1 MAEETTSP
9 KGCGKKGC
17 IGCAAVFAALAAIPM
32 MLLLVALFNRPGEAR
47 PETRE
52 LSRPLPSL
60 PAESPAQPASPSGPG
75 STPPTAPLPGSLESR
90 ELGTSLGAGEPV
102 RLVLNLSK
110 GHFAVEPGPAGEPL
124 RVEADYDAARYE
136 LEEHYDEADRRYEV
150 RFDAK
155 HGWMSM
161 IGVGEVRNRVRVIVP
176 RGYPLL
182 IEGKIAMGES
192 HVELGGLRLTEINLD
207 FGMGD
212 HSLSFS
218 EPTTTPLERLE
229 IDASMGAMR
238 LDDIGNASP
247 RLGRFSHSMG
257 ELDLDLSGA
266 WLRDAEI
273 DVRCGMGECRLRT
286 PDRVGVRIERASI
299 GLGESS
305 TRGADRDRELPP
317 GAPTLTIR
325 ATGSMGQLTID

>member
-9 KGCGKKGC
+9 NKGCAKKGC
-17 IGCAAVFAALAAIPM
+17 IGCVVVFAALAAIPM
-32 MLLLVALFNRPGEAR
+32 VLLVVALFNRPGEAR

-52 LSRPLPSL
+52 LSRPLPAL
-60 PAESPAQPASPSGPG
+60 PAESPAPPA
-75 STPPTAPLPGSLESR
+75 APFPGSLESS

-150 RFDAK
+150 RFDAR

-161 IGVGEVRNRVRVIVP
+161 IGVGEVRNRVRIIVP

-257 ELDLDLSGA
+257 ELDLDLAGA

-273 DVRCGMGECRLRT
+273 EVRCGMGECRLRT
-286 PDRVGVRIERASI
+286 PDRVAVRIERASI

-325 ATGSMGQLTID
+325 ASGSMGQLTID